1 MFDGIK
7 TLTSWNGR
15 LKRLPYFMVI
25 VVIFIAVTILGA
37 IFGGTMGKVIAYAG
51 QILLIPSQIKR
62 MHDIGWNPWFLLLS
76 LLPFVGFILAVLL
89 LFVPGKK

>member
-15 LKRLPYFMVI
+15 LKRLPYFMVL
-25 VVIFIAVTILGA
+25 VFIFIAVTVLGA
-37 IFGGTMGKVIAYAG
+37 VFGGKASTVIAYAG

-62 MHDIGWNPWFLLLS
+62 LHDIGWSPWLLLLS
-76 LLPFVGFILAVLL
+76 LIPFVGFILALLL